1 MFVYHLYEYQKG
13 CFKREF
19 KLYGRENISKIDELI
34 TNELDKFLKNCLI
47 LIEDN
52 KTPPWIEGH
61 RKAFYEKGAP
71 SNFGKDFREVR
82 NYLALFQFSREFWE
96 EDINQLGD
104 KDLGDI
110 TEFASVIDFSK

>member
-1 MFVYHLYEYQKG
+1 M
-13 CFKREF
+13 
-19 KLYGRENISKIDELI
+19 
-34 TNELDKFLKNCLI
+34 
-47 LIEDN
+47 IEDN
-52 KTPPWIEGH
+52 KAPPWIEGH

-82 NYLALFQFSREFWE
+82 NSLAHVDIERIRNETRLSLSEFYLKYHDYIMVIFQFSREFWE